1 MDIQVNFTKPVPNE
15 LYIDSF
21 TNGKTQSYVYS
32 GNNLIYVAIDIPE
45 GAIQDVHEDLNFN
58 YNPDISKQLIIDARI
73 NPDVA
78 YYVTNTNTPDRIF
91 ATETLVDGTTYEQI
105 TNPSLRDMYHIN
117 YDLQTNTWKWTFIT
131 RNPKGRLNDLAQRNR
146 DYVNTYISTISSNT
160 ALMQIANTYLQT
172 LDTFETTG
180 KGSIPSWKIIAVP
193 KLSEVPPIPQDLILA
208 FDVLP

>member
-1 MDIQVNFTKPVPNE
+1 MDIQVNFTKPIPNE

-21 TNGKTQSYVYS
+21 TNGNTQSYVYS
-32 GNNLIYVAIDIPE
+32 GNNLLYVAVDIPL
-45 GAIQDVHEDLNFN
+45 GGIQDIHEDPDFK
-58 YNPDISKQLIIDARI
+58 YNPDNTKKVIIDANV

-78 YYVTNTNTPDRIF
+78 YFITNTTFDDRIF
-91 ATETLVDGTTYEQI
+91 ATETLIDGTTYEQI
-105 TNPSLRDMYHIN
+105 TNPMLRDMYQVN
-117 YDLQTNTWKWTFIT
+117 YDLETNTWKWKFIT
-131 RNPKGRLNDLAQRNR
+131 RNPKGRLNDFAQRNR

-193 KLSEVPPIPQDLILA
+193 KLSEVPPIPQELILA